1 MRRLLDL
8 KTHLLQV
15 AVTIRADS
23 TISKQPEWVAVILE
37 PSFQWQE
44 IELLVLLLEPF
55 TDATTII
62 QGDSYP
68 TSSRIWPYVVRMQ
81 RHLEMPIWVETPAI
95 VQQVNVQNV
104 LLMPLR

>member
-1 MRRLLDL
+1 MQRLLQL
-8 KTHLLQV
+8 KIHHLQV

-23 TISKQPEWVAVILE
+23 TISKGPEWVGVILE
-37 PSFQWQE
+37 SNFQWQE

-81 RHLEMPIWVETPAI
+81 HHLEMQIWVETPAI
-95 VQQVNVQNV
+95 CNRLTLQVYC
-104 LLMPLR
+104 